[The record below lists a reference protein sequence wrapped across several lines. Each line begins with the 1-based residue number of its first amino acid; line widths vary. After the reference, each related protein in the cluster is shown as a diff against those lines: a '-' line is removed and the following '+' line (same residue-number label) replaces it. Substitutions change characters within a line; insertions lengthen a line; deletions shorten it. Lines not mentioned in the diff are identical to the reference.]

1 MFVHS
6 FIKKLSRDYISILV
20 LLSLNK
26 SSCTTTF
33 VYEHPKPEIAK
44 NEEIETIFAC
54 SRIKFLTLYGS

>member
-20 LLSLNK
+20 LLALNN

-33 VYEHPKPEIAK
+33 VYEHPNPEIAK
-44 NEEIETIFAC
+44 N
-54 SRIKFLTLYGS
+54 